1 MGIHS
6 SGFLL
11 PSFIFPMALPRSA
24 ALRGSIR
31 SFVAKRTGTQARTT
45 LRNVGRR
52 TYAQEHSTKKS
63 SDLPWL
69 VGSLVVTVPAAGWLW
84 QQGPSKS
91 DHGHGHAEHKE
102 EAEETSGE
110 ESVEEEQPKDEPEES
125 KEEGKEEEDKDDNAD
140 KKSGGTVDEDA
151 DTKGSPDGKERAT
164 TEKAGEK
171 QAQGPGAS
179 ARIHGTVDSA
189 RPIGGHKDPEKSQ
202 PHA

>member
-125 KEEGKEEEDKDDNAD
+125 KEEGKEE
-140 KKSGGTVDEDA
+140 DA

-171 QAQGPGAS
+171 QAQGDVSGASNPFLYEGDRSKKAEGPGAS

-189 RPIGGHKDPEKSQ
+189 RPIGGHKDPE
-202 PHA
+202 